1 MKKFSVSLAILA
13 LLAASARAE
22 IRSMEIAI
30 FGMD

>member
-1 MKKFSVSLAILA
+1 MKRFISMTFLL

-22 IRSMEIAI
+22 IQTIHITI

>member
-1 MKKFSVSLAILA
+1 MKRFMSVVFML

-22 IRSMEIAI
+22 IQTINITI